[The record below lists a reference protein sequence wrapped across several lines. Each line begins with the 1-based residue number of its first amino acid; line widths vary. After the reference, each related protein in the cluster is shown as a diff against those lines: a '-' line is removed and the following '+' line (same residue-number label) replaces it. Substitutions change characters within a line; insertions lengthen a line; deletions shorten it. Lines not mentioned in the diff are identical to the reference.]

1 MLVDMFPLA
10 PGSSNV
16 ATLCPLVSLDTVSG
30 SQLPPLSSLGPERL
44 TFLGNVVSRAELVPD
59 QVSELFRLVESLLHS
74 VLDAGSHSLQHLLP
88 VLGVGQSALLYVT
101 NLFLIIF
108 KFFL

>member
-1 MLVDMFPLA
+1 MTVDLLALA
-10 PGSSNV
+10 PGASNV
-16 ATLCPLVSLDTVSG
+16 ATLRPLVALDMVGG
-30 SQLPPLSSLGPERL
+30 SQLPPLSGLGPGAVLRD
-44 TFLGNVVSRAELVPD
+44 VVSGPELITD
-59 QVSELFRLVESLLHS
+59 QVSELLRLVESLLHS
-74 VLDAGSHSLQHLLP
+74 VLDAGTHSLQHLLP